1 MNFLHYISY
10 ISYINLENKIFYK
23 QYIYL
28 IIKFTFA
35 LLIILPY
42 LSTNTLIILILFV
55 TLIFIVLLKNLYIN
69 KFFIKLQEIFRIFLY
84 TLLINHITNENNFN
98 KLAISYISF
107 TYYLR
112 IISLIYKKK
121 SIVQLYFYS
130 MSYKISNYLKK
141 FFIIN
146 TAYILLFHSISIF
159 IRNEVINK
167 TLLTAYIGINKLN
180 LSLYN
185 ISILNIMINNQ
196 ILEKVIENMNNIHL
210 GTKIKTNN
218 ILAKELIKN
227 INFYTKKFF
236 NQLLRDENDINIT
249 LWIKFIS
256 NKFYKK
262 IYID

>member
-10 ISYINLENKIFYK
+10 ISYINLGNKIFYK
-23 QYIYL
+23 KYVYL

-42 LSTNTLIILILFV
+42 MSINTLIILVLFI

-84 TLLINHITNENNFN
+84 TLFINHVINENNFN
-98 KLAISYISF
+98 KLTISYISF

-112 IISLIYKKK
+112 IISLIYNNKL
-121 SIVQLYFYS
+121 IVQLYFYS
-130 MSYKISNYLKK
+130 ISYKISNYLKK

-146 TAYILLFHSISIF
+146 TTYILLFHSISIF

-167 TLLTAYIGINKLN
+167 TLLQAYIEIHRLN
-180 LSLYN
+180 LCLYN

-196 ILEKVIENMNNIHL
+196 ILERVIENMNNIHL
-210 GTKIKTNN
+210 GIKVKTNN
-218 ILAKELIKN
+218 ILAKEFIQN
-227 INFYTKKFF
+227 INCYTKKFF
-236 NQLLRDENDINIT
+236 NKLLRDENNINIT